1 MDLTDLSVF
10 LPLSPI
16 TESKEGKVRS
26 ACKDVLWDF
35 PLVSKQ
41 EFIEAVKRRSALY
54 TNPPEPALIDRMAP
68 AIWDN
73 NRSFIP
79 REFANADTPVW
90 AIDPR
95 GEPVPYFVAES
106 RKARWIAA
114 SSYPEALRIL
124 DPFILKKRIRSYKY
138 IEDLVLRK
146 GVTTGVL
153 AVFDGYG
160 CRGLRYKVY
169 DDQGRMVLYVTL
181 GLKRYLAKLRRRRG
195 VSADSAR

>member
-1 MDLTDLSVF
+1 MDLTNLSVF

-35 PLVSKQ
+35 PLIPKG
-41 EFIEAVKRRSALY
+41 EFIKAVKRRSALY

-68 AIWDN
+68 AIWDS
-73 NRSFIP
+73 NRSLIP

-95 GEPVPYFVAES
+95 GGPVPYFAAEIN
-106 RKARWIAA
+106 KARWIAA

-146 GVTTGVL
+146 GVTTGIL

-169 DDQGRMVLYVTL
+169 DPQGRMVLYVTL

>member
-124 DPFILKKRIRSYKY
+124 DPFIL
-138 IEDLVLRK
+138 RK

-160 CRGLRYKVY
+160 SRGLRYKVY

-195 VSADSAR
+195 VSADGAR